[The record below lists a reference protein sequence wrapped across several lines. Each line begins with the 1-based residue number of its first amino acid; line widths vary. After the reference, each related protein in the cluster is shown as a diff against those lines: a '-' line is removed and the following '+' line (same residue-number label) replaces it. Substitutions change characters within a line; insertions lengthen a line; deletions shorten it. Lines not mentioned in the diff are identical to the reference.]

1 MARRI
6 YKLVAVLLVTS
17 VLVGGAYG
25 VARHTDGD
33 AGYQPEVTVAQPA
46 LPVVSGALVVVVTP
60 VAQPLPT
67 AEPILEA
74 AAIEDP
80 VAAPEVIDSGSL
92 VLAPDLSSPP
102 PEPPPPPPPA
112 IVDPAVLAADALTAI
127 NAQRAAAGLAPLQLD
142 PGLVVVA
149 GERAEDMVQKGYF
162 SHTSPTGETFVTLMD
177 RHGVPHSV
185 CGENIAYNNYPD
197 NETVAVAVSTWMA
210 SPGHRDNMLN
220 PYFTR
225 VGIGV
230 ARDGAGMKYY
240 TVVFA
245 ES

>member
-1 MARRI
+1 MTRRI

-17 VLVGGAYG
+17 ALVGGAYG
-25 VARHTDGD
+25 VARHAGSD

-60 VAQPLPT
+60 TAQPLPT
-67 AEPILEA
+67 AEPSLETA
-74 AAIEDP
+74 VIEESA
-80 VAAPEVIDSGSL
+80 AAPEAIDNGPL
-92 VLAPDLSSPP
+92 VLAPDVSSPP
-102 PEPPPPPPPA
+102 PEPPPPA

-127 NAQRAAAGLAPLQLD
+127 NAQRTAAGLTPLQLD

-149 GERAEDMVQKGYF
+149 GERVEDMVQKGYF

-225 VGIGV
+225 VGVGV

>member
-6 YKLVAVLLVTS
+6 YKLAAVLLVMGA
-17 VLVGGAYG
+17 LVGGGYG
-25 VARHTDGD
+25 VARHAGGG
-33 AGYQPEVTVAQPA
+33 AGYQPEVAVAHPA
-46 LPVVSGALVVVVTP
+46 LPAVLGAHVVVVTP
-60 VAQPLPT
+60 AAQPLPT

-74 AAIEDP
+74 AAIEAP
-80 VAAPEVIDSGSL
+80 AAAPEVVDNEPL
-92 VLAPDLSSPP
+92 VLAPEVSAPP
-102 PEPPPPPPPA
+102 SPPPPA
-112 IVDPAVLAADALTAI
+112 IIDPAVLAADALAAI
-127 NAQRAAAGLAPLQLD
+127 NAQRAAAGLTLLQLD

-149 GERAEDMVQKGYF
+149 GERVEDMVQKGYF
-162 SHTSPTGETFVTLMD
+162 SHTSPSGETFVTIMD
-177 RHGVPHSV
+177 RYGVPHSV

-197 NETVAVAVSTWMA
+197 SETVAVAVSTWMA

>member
-6 YKLVAVLLVTS
+6 YKLAAVLLVMGA
-17 VLVGGAYG
+17 LVGGAYG
-25 VARHTDGD
+25 VARHAGGD
-33 AGYQPEVTVAQPA
+33 AGYQPEVAVAQPA
-46 LPVVSGALVVVVTP
+46 LPVVLGAHVVVVTP
-60 VAQPLPT
+60 AAQPLPT
-67 AEPILEA
+67 AEPSLETA
-74 AAIEDP
+74 VVEESA
-80 VAAPEVIDSGSL
+80 AAPEVIDNGPL
-92 VLAPDLSSPP
+92 VLAPDVSAPP
-102 PEPPPPPPPA
+102 SPPPPPPPA
-112 IVDPAVLAADALTAI
+112 IVDPAVLAADTLAAI
-127 NAQRAAAGLAPLQLD
+127 NAQRAAAGWTLLQLD

-149 GERAEDMVQKGYF
+149 GERVEDMVQKGYF